1 MILAGFMSWQSNC
14 THQAVLTNYFCRSV
28 FQVRMPTIIMLHIFS
43 SLLAKLSLPKLHQFG
58 ARLGRILFFI
68 SSGSAAVQR
77 RNLLQ
82 SQLVS
87 TDITAVLKANA
98 EESGKSLIE
107 TLAIWQ
113 KSDDAL
119 LGLVKQV
126 HGWQHITAALE
137 AKKGLI
143 FLTPHMGC
151 FEITSIYYGAK
162 LPITILYR
170 PAKLKWLQN
179 LMNVGRARPGVT
191 LAEANTQGVRKL
203 MQALKRGEAI
213 GILPDQIPAEGEG
226 EWAPFF
232 GKPAYTMTLASK
244 LAVKTGAT
252 VIMAFGERLAD
263 GEGYTIHLTLVE
275 SIATSTLLNQAIE
288 KQIAQKPEQYLWS
301 YNRWK
306 QRRHA
311 IKQ

>member
-1 MILAGFMSWQSNC
+1 
-14 THQAVLTNYFCRSV
+14 
-28 FQVRMPTIIMLHIFS
+28 MLHLLS
-43 SLLAKLSLPKLHQFG
+43 SLLAKLSLPTLHRLG

-82 SQLVS
+82 SDLVS
-87 TDITAVLKANA
+87 TNITATLNANA
-98 EESGKSLIE
+98 EESGKSLVE

-113 KSDDAL
+113 TSDGAL
-119 LGLVKQV
+119 RDLVKQV
-126 HGWQHITAALE
+126 YGWQHVIDALE
-137 AKKGLI
+137 AKKGVL

-151 FEITSIYYGAK
+151 FEITSIYYGSK
-162 LPITILYR
+162 FPITILYR

-179 LMNVGRARPGVT
+179 VMNVGRARPGVT

-263 GEGYTIHLTLVE
+263 GLGYAIHLTKVD
-275 SIATSTLLNQAIE
+275 SIATPTLLNQAIE
-288 KQIAQKPEQYLWS
+288 KQVAQKPEQYLWQ
-301 YNRWK
+301 YNRYK
-306 QRRHA
+306 ARRHA
-311 IKQ
+311 MQKSDAPIDD